1 MFNEQKLQLWSK
13 IFAVITVIT
22 AIINKFVIILQ
33 NKLAI
38 LVFLEFTVF
47 CFLLFFLYI
56 HNNKNKAI
64 FIVIMYIASLIYII
78 ILKKAEPHT
87 EKHPRNNKDLNPPV
101 PPSREEWAQI
111 SQI

>member
-1 MFNEQKLQLWSK
+1 
-13 IFAVITVIT
+13 
-22 AIINKFVIILQ
+22 
-33 NKLAI
+33 
-38 LVFLEFTVF
+38 
-47 CFLLFFLYI
+47 
-56 HNNKNKAI
+56 
-64 FIVIMYIASLIYII
+64 MYIASLIYII